1 MADVRNC
8 DHCGTAFEPR
18 REHERFCSPFCRRAW
33 NSENTGGPP
42 TGDAALGWSVTA
54 MADAAE
60 RLAAARAMDV
70 PHALAVISE
79 SVWWVT
85 IVDATMIRYHSADRD
100 RALASLA
107 PADRRCT
114 EGAFAGLRFVRN
126 QLGYQADPADFI
138 QPPAGDAQACVAAW
152 TWKLFPLPAH
162 RPLSPR
168 SRSWAASRHREY
180 QAHLAGHK
188 VGDIINRAAAFL
200 SGVHEAARQAACE
213 ADAAAEPGEG
223 RQPDPNVGSASGPL
237 F

>member
-8 DHCGTAFEPR
+8 DHCGTAFDPR

-85 IVDATMIRYHSADRD
+85 IVDATMIRYHRADRD

-107 PADRRCT
+107 PADRRAT
-114 EGAFAGLRFVRN
+114 EGTFTGLRFVRN

-138 QPPAGDAQACVAAW
+138 QPPAGDPQAPVAAW
-152 TWKLFPLPAH
+152 TWKLFPPPPH

-168 SRSWAASRHREY
+168 SRSWEASRHREY
-180 QAHLAGHK
+180 QAHLAGRPA
-188 VGDIINRAAAFL
+188 GDIINRAAAFL
-200 SGVHEAARQAACE
+200 SSVHDAARQA
-213 ADAAAEPGEG
+213 DAGAEPDGG
-223 RQPDPNVGSASGPL
+223 SQADPPSARRSVRPSG
-237 F
+237 